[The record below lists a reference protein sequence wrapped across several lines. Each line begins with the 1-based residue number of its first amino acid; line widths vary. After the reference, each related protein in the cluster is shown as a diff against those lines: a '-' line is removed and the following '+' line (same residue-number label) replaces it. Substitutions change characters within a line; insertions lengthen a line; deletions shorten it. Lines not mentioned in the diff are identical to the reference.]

1 MTIKTLAGSLIFGLF
16 LATSCTTNPITGRS
30 QINLIPSSQ
39 LMASSFQGYKET
51 LNKSKLS
58 TDQVQVNRIKTIGKR
73 IQKSVEKYYADN
85 NMSDKLAGFEWE
97 FNLIDDPTVNA
108 WCMPGGKVAFYTG
121 ILPIC
126 KSDEGIAVVMGHEI
140 AHAVANHSGERAST
154 GLIKEF
160 GMGLAGAAV
169 ENNPT
174 MTNQILLQAAGAGSE
189 LGLLKF
195 SRQHESESDHMGL
208 IFMAMA
214 GYNPHEAPKFWE
226 RMAAAGGQAPPEFL
240 STHPSSSTRVKQLN
254 KWMSEALQYY
264 KK

>member
-1 MTIKTLAGSLIFGLF
+1 MTIKTLAGSLLLGVF
-16 LATSCTTNPITGRS
+16 LTTSCTTNPITGRS
-30 QINLIPSSQ
+30 QINIISNSQ

-73 IQKSVEKYYADN
+73 IQKAVEKYYADN

-97 FNLIDDPTVNA
+97 FNLIDDPTINA

-140 AHAVANHSGERAST
+140 AHAVANHSGERATT

-189 LGLLKF
+189 LQILKF
-195 SRQHESESDHMGL
+195 SREHESESDHMGL

-214 GYNPHEAPKFWE
+214 GYNPNEAPKFWE

>member
-1 MTIKTLAGSLIFGLF
+1 MTIKALAGSLILGLY
-16 LATSCTTNPITGRS
+16 LTTSCTTNPITGRNQFDIIS
-30 QINLIPSSQ
+30 SSQ
-39 LMASSFQGYKET
+39 LMTSSFQGYKET
-51 LNKSKLS
+51 LSKSKLS
-58 TDQVQVNRIKTIGKR
+58 TNQTQVQRIKKIGKR
-73 IQKSVEKYYADN
+73 IQTAVEKYYADK

-97 FNLIDDPTVNA
+97 FNLIEDPTVNA

-169 ENNPT
+169 QNNPT
-174 MTNQILLQAAGAGSE
+174 TTNQIILQASGALTD
-189 LGLLKF
+189 LGILKF
-195 SRQHESESDHMGL
+195 SRTHESESDHMGL

-214 GYNPHEAPKFWE
+214 GYNPKEAPKFWE
-226 RMAAAGGQAPPEFL
+226 RMASAGGQAPPEFL

-254 KWMSEALQYY
+254 NWMSEALQYY